1 MSSGVPIRP
10 IGCKPLKESSD
21 LLISL
26 GSINDSYRGGYNGE
40 WNGIYPNILSANSIA
55 MCCVGASNPAFAI
68 E

>member
-1 MSSGVPIRP
+1 MFIALVMSSGVPIRP

-40 WNGIYPNILSANSIA
+40 
-55 MCCVGASNPAFAI
+55 
-68 E
+68 